1 MKQTPSWPALGLAA
15 ALTACGAV
23 TPPAPLPAQLAPP
36 AGERLSHVLH
46 ADGVQIYECMPTKDY
61 GHAWTLKAPEA
72 RLVDVATR
80 RDMGR
85 HYGGPSWEAP
95 DGSRIVGQLKARA
108 DAPDAHAIPWLLID
122 ARSVAAD
129 GSFAAVR
136 SVQRVDT
143 VGGKAPAGPCNA
155 GATARVPYQAV
166 YRFYRGA
173 SAERT
178 VGVQH
183 GPLAIAPEHVGLF
196 PDEFHSTV
204 AALAAVHH
212 PKELSQ

>member
-1 MKQTPSWPALGLAA
+1 MKQTPHWPALGLAA
-15 ALTACGAV
+15 ALTACGSV
-23 TPPAPLPAQLAPP
+23 TPPAPLPAQLAAP
-36 AGERLSHVLH
+36 AGEHLSHVLH
-46 ADGVQIYECMPTKDY
+46 ASGVQIYECMPAKVG
-61 GHAWTLKAPEA
+61 GHAWTLQAPEA
-72 RLVDVATR
+72 RLVDAATK

-95 DGSRIVGQLKARA
+95 DGSRIVGQLKARV

-122 ARSVAAD
+122 ARSVAGD
-129 GSFAAVR
+129 GTFAAVR
-136 SVQRVDT
+136 SIQRVDT
-143 VGGKAPAGPCNA
+143 VGGKAPTGLCYA
-155 GATARVPYQAV
+155 GAIVRVPYQAV

-178 VGVQH
+178 VSVQY

-212 PKELSQ
+212 SKELSQ